1 MMTQHGIMQDILQ
14 PCASPTDFPSQA
26 SLRPTHLFTPMLAVP
41 QLEIVDESMLFQV
54 LPNVVDPGLGELGL
68 ASHIVLLQRSQN
80 PQPLNSKVLK
90 HLQAGGKRQLV

>member
-1 MMTQHGIMQDILQ
+1 MMTLHGEKNIRSSSTIGV
-14 PCASPTDFPSQA
+14 PTPLSV
-26 SLRPTHLFTPMLAVP
+26 STHLFTPMLTVP

-68 ASHIVLLQRSQN
+68 AAHVVLLQRSQD

-90 HLQAGGKRQLV
+90 HLQANGKSRLV

>member
-1 MMTQHGIMQDILQ
+1 MEKIKIFFSYALLNTIL
-14 PCASPTDFPSQA
+14 SISTY
-26 SLRPTHLFTPMLAVP
+26 LFTPMLAVP

-90 HLQAGGKRQLV
+90 HLQANGKSRLV